1 MAARDSTSSPMACD
15 TVASC
20 SVLEEASS
28 SVGDGHLLLDIP
40 KSFRAHCHG
49 PGGDPAFFSELGQ
62 PRCEYDEGRLGRA
75 VQ

>member
-1 MAARDSTSSPMACD
+1 MAAMDSTSSPMACD

-40 KSFRAHCHG
+40 KSF
-49 PGGDPAFFSELGQ
+49 S
-62 PRCEYDEGRLGRA
+62 GRTA
-75 VQ
+75 MDQEET